1 MRLECETSFYNDEKL
16 DTDLTHAQE
25 TAEEALEQAQQAA
38 NTAKNYL
45 YESENK
51 GLVVSREK
59 VESDTEV
66 EELVTPN
73 SRVVADGFDVYK
85 DGTNRVAHFGET
97 TTIGEEGNPQQI
109 IDSDSMTFTTGD
121 GKPVFVVE
129 NGIPGNGHN
138 VMEMQAVSDE
148 REYLN
153 QDGTLNTTTLSTLI
167 DGFTSGHTFT
177 SSEYD
182 NVTGTTNVSVIM
194 ELSGY
199 GFVDGSSTDDHSVNT
214 TVPISTRTLSEGAL
228 TVVTSSELDASDW
241 LGFIDEFVALFPSG
255 TTDYYLWIR
264 FILEYPVSDAQM
276 TLGTRKTGSA
286 VGARSVSI
294 GNANIVSGT
303 GSAAI
308 GNDLIVTDDYSV
320 IVGESNLP
328 IEDANTGDHMPTAFA
343 VGANGTTPFAVLKNG
358 VMIMSAVNGGR
369 AAEQKYNAYTRTDVV
384 ITFPHAYP
392 ITPFIFLT
400 LNEDNVPN
408 NQNDII
414 DYGRIQIYLK
424 AVDTTG
430 FTATVVNG
438 SDTNHTFSFSWF
450 AIGVL

>member
-25 TAEEALEQAQQAA
+25 TAEEALEQAEQAA
-38 NTAKNYL
+38 NTAKNFL
-45 YESENK
+45 YESESK

-66 EELVTPN
+66 EALVTPN

-129 NGIPGNGHN
+129 NGIAGHGHN
-138 VMEMQAVSDE
+138 VGELTPVSED

-153 QDGTLNTTTLSTLI
+153 SDGTLNTTTLSNLI
-167 DGFTSGHTFT
+167 DGFTSHKTFT
-177 SSEYD
+177 SAEHDSASSTN
-182 NVTGTTNVSVIM
+182 NVTLTI
-194 ELSGY
+194 ELSG
-199 GFVDGSSTDDHSVNT
+199 DGMSGGTSTDTYSLST
-214 TVPISTRTLSEGAL
+214 GVPISTKTLVGGTL
-228 TVVTSSELDASDW
+228 TVVTTSELDASDW
-241 LGFIDEFVALFPSG
+241 LDFIDEFVALFPSG
-255 TTDYYLWIR
+255 TTFYYLYVR
-264 FILEYPVSDAQM
+264 FTLSYDIVDVQM
-276 TLGTRKTGSA
+276 TVGSRKTGSEI
-286 VGARSVSI
+286 GCRSVSI
-294 GNANIVSGT
+294 GNDNIVSGM

-308 GNDLIVTDDYSV
+308 GNDLIVTDDFSF
-320 IVGESNLP
+320 IVGERNLP
-328 IEDANTGDHMPTAFA
+328 IEDAQTSEHMPTAFA

-369 AAEQKYNAYTRTDVV
+369 VAEQKYNAYTRTDVV
-384 ITFPHAYP
+384 ITFPYAYP